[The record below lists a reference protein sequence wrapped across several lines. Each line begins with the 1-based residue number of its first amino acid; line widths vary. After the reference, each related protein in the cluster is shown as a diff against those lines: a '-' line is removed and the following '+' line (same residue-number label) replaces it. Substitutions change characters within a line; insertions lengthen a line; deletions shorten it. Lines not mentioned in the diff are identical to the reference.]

1 MNFISAT
8 KMYYAFKDKMVFFLL
23 AFAFVFKIK
32 WATPIIL
39 FLLIISFFDKSKKTD
54 SDTIKKLCFVFGSIF
69 FLYILSYI
77 FKLDS
82 SPRLI
87 IRSSGFVFIPLLF
100 LLKKFSFCQI
110 KNFACSFLV
119 LQLIHIIYIDFI
131 VIQYYLFSSSRSFE
145 LFNSLVEN
153 RFILGR
159 PLFALNCLL
168 SIICIKFL
176 LTNSSI
182 KKGFLF
188 SFLAIIVFTLFII
201 AAKLA
206 MGVSVLLSFL
216 FFLKEKK
223 LGYFVLFCSILA
235 VTIINNRYIIQRI
248 TIEKGEPRIVIW
260 QCAKSIVDEKGFNY
274 FIGTFSSEA
283 VDNKLISC
291 YNSKEVSNGPYWWI
305 GKNNYKYNTHN
316 QFLWFFTS
324 YGLIGIML
332 FLSIFVIH
340 IRNFYKFKNEYS
352 LFFVLIFLFQ
362 CLFENVLSRQLG
374 IYVFLWFCFI
384 FINSSKNILKS
395 EG

>member
-1 MNFISAT
+1 
-8 KMYYAFKDKMVFFLL
+8 MYDAFKDKMVFFLL

-39 FLLIISFFDKSKKTD
+39 VLLVISFLDKSEKSKNTD
-54 SDTIKKLCFVFGSIF
+54 SNSIQKLCLVFGSIIS
-69 FLYILSYI
+69 LYILSYI
-77 FKLDS
+77 FKFDS

-87 IRSSGFVFIPLLF
+87 IRSLGFVFIPLLF
-100 LLKKFSFCQI
+100 LLKKLSFYQI
-110 KNFACSFLV
+110 KNFAYSFLV

-131 VIQYYLFSSSRSFE
+131 VIQYYLFSTSRSFE
-145 LFNSLVEN
+145 LFNSLIDN
-153 RFILGR
+153 RFILER
-159 PLFALNCLL
+159 PYFALNCLL
-168 SIICIKFL
+168 SIICVKFVIE
-176 LTNSSI
+176 NSNI

-188 SFLAIIVFTLFII
+188 CFLAIIVFTLFII
-201 AAKLA
+201 AARLA
-206 MGVSVLLSFL
+206 MGISVLLSFL

-223 LGYFVLFCSILA
+223 ISYFLILSSILA
-235 VTIINNRYIIQRI
+235 ITIISNRYIIQRI
-248 TIEKGEPRIVIW
+248 AIEKGEPRIVIW
-260 QCAKSIVDEKGFNY
+260 QCAKSIVDEKDFNY
-274 FIGTFSSEA
+274 FVGTFSSEV

-332 FLSIFVIH
+332 FLSIFLIH
-340 IRNFYKFKNEYS
+340 IRNFHKFKNEYS

-384 FINSSKNILKS
+384 FINSSKNILES
-395 EG
+395 E

>member
-1 MNFISAT
+1 
-8 KMYYAFKDKMVFFLL
+8 MVFFLL

-39 FLLIISFFDKSKKTD
+39 VLLVISFLDKSEKSKNTD
-54 SDTIKKLCFVFGSIF
+54 SNSIQKLCLVFGSIIS
-69 FLYILSYI
+69 LYILSYI
-77 FKLDS
+77 FKFDS

-87 IRSSGFVFIPLLF
+87 IRSLGFVFIPLLF
-100 LLKKFSFCQI
+100 LLKKLSFYQI
-110 KNFACSFLV
+110 KNFAYSFLV

-131 VIQYYLFSSSRSFE
+131 VIQYYLFSTSRSFE
-145 LFNSLVEN
+145 LFNSLIDN
-153 RFILGR
+153 RFILER
-159 PLFALNCLL
+159 PYFALNCLL
-168 SIICIKFL
+168 SIICVKFVIE
-176 LTNSSI
+176 NSNI

-188 SFLAIIVFTLFII
+188 CFLAIIVFTLFII
-201 AAKLA
+201 AARLA
-206 MGVSVLLSFL
+206 MGISVLLSFL

-223 LGYFVLFCSILA
+223 ILYFLILSSILA
-235 VTIINNRYIIQRI
+235 ITIISNRYIIQRI
-248 TIEKGEPRIVIW
+248 AIEKGEPRIVIW
-260 QCAKSIVDEKGFNY
+260 QCAKSIVDEKDFNY
-274 FIGTFSSEA
+274 FVGTFSSEV

-332 FLSIFVIH
+332 FLSIFLIH
-340 IRNFYKFKNEYS
+340 IRNFHKFKNEYS

-384 FINSSKNILKS
+384 FINSSKNILES
-395 EG
+395 E

>member
-1 MNFISAT
+1 
-8 KMYYAFKDKMVFFLL
+8 MYDAFKDKMVFFLL

-39 FLLIISFFDKSKKTD
+39 VLLVISFLDKSEKSKNTD
-54 SDTIKKLCFVFGSIF
+54 SNSIQKLCLVFGSIIS
-69 FLYILSYI
+69 LYILSYI
-77 FKLDS
+77 FKFDS

-87 IRSSGFVFIPLLF
+87 IRSLGFVFIPLLF
-100 LLKKFSFCQI
+100 LLKKLSFYQI
-110 KNFACSFLV
+110 KNFAYSFLV

-131 VIQYYLFSSSRSFE
+131 VIQYYLFSTSRSFE
-145 LFNSLVEN
+145 LFNSLIDN
-153 RFILGR
+153 RFILER
-159 PLFALNCLL
+159 PYFALNCLL
-168 SIICIKFL
+168 SIICVKFVIE
-176 LTNSSI
+176 NSNI

-188 SFLAIIVFTLFII
+188 CFLAIIVFTLFII
-201 AAKLA
+201 AARLA
-206 MGVSVLLSFL
+206 MGISVLLSFL

-223 LGYFVLFCSILA
+223 ILYFLILSSILA
-235 VTIINNRYIIQRI
+235 ITIISNRYIIQRI
-248 TIEKGEPRIVIW
+248 AIEKGEPRIVIW
-260 QCAKSIVDEKGFNY
+260 QCAKSIVDEKDFNY
-274 FIGTFSSEA
+274 FVGTFSSEV

-332 FLSIFVIH
+332 FLSIFLIH
-340 IRNFYKFKNEYS
+340 IRNFHKFKNEYS

-384 FINSSKNILKS
+384 FINSSKNILES
-395 EG
+395 E

>member
-8 KMYYAFKDKMVFFLL
+8 KKYDTFKDKTVFFLL

-39 FLLIISFFDKSKKTD
+39 FLLVISFFDKPKITD
-54 SDTIKKLCFVFGSIF
+54 SDTIKKLCIVFGSMF
-69 FLYILSYI
+69 FLYILSYF
-77 FKLDS
+77 FKFDS

-87 IRSSGFVFIPLLF
+87 IRSLGFVFIPLLF
-100 LLKKFSFCQI
+100 LLKKFSLCQI
-110 KNFACSFLV
+110 KNFTYSFLV
-119 LQLIHIIYIDFI
+119 LQLIHILYIDFI
-131 VIQYYLFSSSRSFE
+131 VIHYYLFSTSRSFE
-145 LFNSLVEN
+145 LFNLLIEN
-153 RFILGR
+153 RFILER
-159 PLFALNCLL
+159 PYFALNCLL

-176 LTNSSI
+176 MVNSNI
-182 KKGFLF
+182 KRGYLF
-188 SFLAIIVFTLFII
+188 CFLAIIVFTLFII
-201 AAKLA
+201 AARLA
-206 MGVSVLLSFL
+206 MGVSILLSFL

-223 LGYFVLFCSILA
+223 IVYFIILSSILA
-235 VTIINNRYIIQRI
+235 ITIISNRYIIQRI
-248 TIEKGEPRIVIW
+248 AIEKGEPRIVIW

-274 FIGTFSSEA
+274 FIGTFSSEV

-316 QFLWFFTS
+316 QFLWFFAS
-324 YGLIGIML
+324 YGLIGIIL

>member
-8 KMYYAFKDKMVFFLL
+8 KMHDAFKDKMVFFLL
-23 AFAFVFKIK
+23 AFAFIFKIK
-32 WATPIIL
+32 WATPLIL
-39 FLLIISFFDKSKKTD
+39 FLLGISFFDKSKKTD
-54 SDTIKKLCFVFGSIF
+54 SDAIKKLCFVFGSMF

-87 IRSSGFVFIPLLF
+87 IRSLGFVFIPLLF
-100 LLKKFSFCQI
+100 LLNKFSFCQI
-110 KNFACSFLV
+110 KNFAYSFLG

-131 VIQYYLFSSSRSFE
+131 VVQYYLFSTTRSFE
-145 LFNSLVEN
+145 LFNSLIEN
-153 RFILGR
+153 RFILER
-159 PLFALNCLL
+159 PYFALNCLL

-176 LTNSSI
+176 LVNSNI
-182 KKGFLF
+182 KRGYLF
-188 SFLAIIVFTLFII
+188 CFLAIIVFTLFII
-201 AAKLA
+201 AARLA
-206 MGVSVLLSFL
+206 MGISVLLSFL

-223 LGYFVLFCSILA
+223 IIYFIILSSILA
-235 VTIINNRYIIQRI
+235 ITIISSRYIIQRI
-248 TIEKGEPRIVIW
+248 ALEKGEPRIVIW
-260 QCAKSIVDEKGFNY
+260 QCAKSIVDEKDFNY
-274 FIGTFSSEA
+274 CIGTFSSEV

-332 FLSIFVIH
+332 FLFVFVIH
-340 IRNFYKFKNEYS
+340 IRNFYKFRNEYS
-352 LFFVLIFLFQ
+352 LFFVLIFIFQ

-384 FINSSKNILKS
+384 FINSSKNTLKS

>member
-8 KMYYAFKDKMVFFLL
+8 KKYDTFKDKTVFFLL

-39 FLLIISFFDKSKKTD
+39 FLLVISFFDKPKITD
-54 SDTIKKLCFVFGSIF
+54 SDTIKKLCIVFGSMF

-77 FKLDS
+77 FKFDS

-87 IRSSGFVFIPLLF
+87 IRSLGFVFIPLLF
-100 LLKKFSFCQI
+100 LLKKFSLCQT
-110 KNFACSFLV
+110 KNFAYSFLV
-119 LQLIHIIYIDFI
+119 LQLIHILYIDFI
-131 VIQYYLFSSSRSFE
+131 VIQYYLFSTVRSFE
-145 LFNSLVEN
+145 FFNSLVEN
-153 RFILGR
+153 RFILER
-159 PLFALNCLL
+159 PYFALNCLL
-168 SIICIKFL
+168 SIVCIKFVME
-176 LTNSSI
+176 NSII

-188 SFLAIIVFTLFII
+188 CFLAIIVITLFII
-201 AAKLA
+201 AARLA
-206 MGVSVLLSFL
+206 MGISVLLSFL

-223 LGYFVLFCSILA
+223 IVYFIILSSILA
-235 VTIINNRYIIQRI
+235 ITIISNRYIIQRI
-248 TIEKGEPRIVIW
+248 AIEKGEPRIAIW

-274 FIGTFSSEA
+274 FTGTFSSEV

-324 YGLIGIML
+324 YGLIGIIL
-332 FLSIFVIH
+332 FLFVFVIH
-340 IRNFYKFKNEYS
+340 ICNFYKFKNEYS

>member
-8 KMYYAFKDKMVFFLL
+8 KMHDAFKDKMVFFLL
-23 AFAFVFKIK
+23 AFAFIFKIK
-32 WATPIIL
+32 WATPLIL
-39 FLLIISFFDKSKKTD
+39 FLLGISFFDKSKKTD
-54 SDTIKKLCFVFGSIF
+54 SDAIKKLCFVFGSMF

-87 IRSSGFVFIPLLF
+87 IRSLGFVFIPLLF
-100 LLKKFSFCQI
+100 LLNKFSFCQI
-110 KNFACSFLV
+110 KNFTYSFLG

-131 VIQYYLFSSSRSFE
+131 VVQYYLFSSSRSFE
-145 LFNSLVEN
+145 LFNSLIEN
-153 RFILGR
+153 RFILER
-159 PLFALNCLL
+159 PYFALNCLL

-176 LTNSSI
+176 LVNSNI
-182 KKGFLF
+182 KRGYLF
-188 SFLAIIVFTLFII
+188 CFLAIIVFTLFII
-201 AAKLA
+201 AARLA
-206 MGVSVLLSFL
+206 MGISVLLSFL

-223 LGYFVLFCSILA
+223 IIYFIILSSILA
-235 VTIINNRYIIQRI
+235 ITIISSRYIIQRI
-248 TIEKGEPRIVIW
+248 ALEKGEPRIVIW
-260 QCAKSIVDEKGFNY
+260 QCAKSIVDEKDFNY
-274 FIGTFSSEA
+274 CIGTFSSEV

-332 FLSIFVIH
+332 FLFVFVIH
-340 IRNFYKFKNEYS
+340 IRNFYKFRNEYS
-352 LFFVLIFLFQ
+352 LFFVLIFIFQ

-384 FINSSKNILKS
+384 FINSSKNTLKS

>member
-1 MNFISAT
+1 MNFLFAT
-8 KMYYAFKDKMVFFLL
+8 KMYNTFKDKGVFFLL

-39 FLLIISFFDKSKKTD
+39 FLLVISFFDKPKISD
-54 SDTIKKLCFVFGSIF
+54 SNSTKKLCFVFGSLF
-69 FLYILSYI
+69 FLYILSYV

-87 IRSSGFVFIPLLF
+87 IRSLGFVFIPLLF
-100 LLKKFSFCQI
+100 LLKRFSFCQI
-110 KNFACSFLV
+110 KYFTCSFLV

-131 VIQYYLFSSSRSFE
+131 VVQYYLFSSSRSFE
-145 LFNSLVEN
+145 LFNSLIEN
-153 RFILGR
+153 RFILTR
-159 PLFALNCLL
+159 PFFALNCLL

-176 LTNSSI
+176 MVNSNI
-182 KKGFLF
+182 KKGYFFCL
-188 SFLAIIVFTLFII
+188 LAIIVFTLFII

-223 LGYFVLFCSILA
+223 LVYFVMLCSILT
-235 VTIINNRYIIQRI
+235 VTIISNRYLIQRI

-260 QCAKSIVDEKGFNY
+260 QCAKSIVDEKDFNY
-274 FIGTFSSEA
+274 FTGTFSSEV

-305 GKNNYKYNTHN
+305 GKKNYKYNTHN

-340 IRNFYKFKNEYS
+340 IRNYYKFKNEDS
-352 LFFVLIFLFQ
+352 LFFVLIFLSQ

-384 FINSSKNILKS
+384 FINSSKNIPKS